1 MQANSHDSSDTSV
14 ISRAPASQLPGA
26 ANSGTEAESTRSLE
40 AAGDDAPIGDE
51 SIDSDAGTEMGGSSA
66 RTVTCRAAV
75 AMWAGDLRI
84 CDIKVQPPRAGEARV
99 RMLCASICP
108 TDVAALDSTG
118 SPRFPCVL
126 GHEGAGVVEAVGP
139 GVVSVKPGDYVVPCF
154 LPFCGRCSPCSS
166 GKTNLCNSGKE
177 LSDAGLMRDGSTRFS
192 MLDGTV
198 VHNFMGTSTFS
209 EYTVIH
215 EVHLSKVSK
224 EAPADKVCL
233 LSCTVPTGY
242 GAVFNTAQ
250 VEEGAT
256 AAVFGTSA
264 VGLLIIDALKLSN
277 AKQIIA
283 VDIDDSKLKQAI
295 EWGATEV
302 LNPRHQGQRIQE
314 FIKGITDGAGVDY
327 AFDCVG
333 TEATMNVVVESCRS
347 GWGQAVLVGASGGGG
362 SGKTVIDQKE
372 LIPGKVCRGSTFGGY
387 KSRAEIP
394 MLAERYLHGELRLDS
409 IECQHISLDDIQEG
423 FKTVENG
430 NVMARQVIVF
440 SS

>member
-14 ISRAPASQLPGA
+14 LPHASASQLPMPE
-26 ANSGTEAESTRSLE
+26 NSEVESSRSSE
-40 AAGDDAPIGDE
+40 DDGGDAPIIDE
-51 SIDSDAGTEMGGSSA
+51 PIDSGAGAEIGASST
-66 RTVTCRAAV
+66 RTLTCRAAV

-84 CDIKVQPPRAGEARV
+84 CEIKVQPPRAGEARV

-108 TDVAALDSTG
+108 TDVAALESTG

-139 GVVSVKPGDYVVPCF
+139 GVVSLKPGDYVVPCF

-166 GKTNLCNSGKE
+166 GKTNLCISGKE
-177 LSDAGLMRDGSTRFS
+177 LSEAGLMRDGSTRFS

-264 VGLLIIDALKLSN
+264 VGLLAIDALKLSN

-347 GWGQAVLVGASGGGG
+347 GWGQAVLVGSSGGG
-362 SGKTVIDQKE
+362 SGKAVIDQSE
-372 LIPGKVCRGSTFGGY
+372 LISGKICRGSTFGGY

-394 MLAERYLHGELRLDS
+394 MLADRYLKGELRLDA
-409 IECQHISLDDIQEG
+409 IECQHISLDEIQEG

-430 NVMARQVIVF
+430 HVMARQVIVF